1 LANGVIFAHHRS
13 FPYTNITLQ
22 RTDNTQVRQSI
33 HDEHEPTD
41 ARKLAGRYPR
51 MYRKRQCNI
60 TTLCQR
66 VAQTD
71 RRWVENIE
79 EMAIRLEGN
88 PAFEQWCLVNSH
100 TDVGMR
106 NARAAT
112 KSNPPLRLLEGS
124 VKGHKCFKC
133 ADFDDPEETKEHME
147 FQRRSSV
154 TPGIDSPKTLL
165 GSGSC

>member
-1 LANGVIFAHHRS
+1 MSMNLPMPGSWPDDIQECTESDNATSPRS
-13 FPYTNITLQ
+13 ASELPK
-22 RTDNTQVRQSI
+22 
-33 HDEHEPTD
+33 PTGD
-41 ARKLAGRYPR
+41 GEGT
-51 MYRKRQCNI
+51 C
-60 TTLCQR
+60 
-66 VAQTD
+66 
-71 RRWVENIE
+71 VENIE